1 MANIKYFSFQGDN
14 PMEQKAI
21 SVQNV
26 IKQYPRIK
34 AVDDVSFTVD
44 KGEIFG
50 LLGPNGAG
58 KTTTIRILLTL
69 IKPTSGVTLIY
80 DVDTARNSQEVRRMC
95 GYVPQDVSADGE
107 LTAYENVLISSK
119 LYGMPA
125 KERKTRIFDVLNFL
139 EIADRA
145 NDMVNTFSGGMM
157 RRLEIAQALVNRPRV
172 LFLDEPSI
180 GLDPNARRIIW
191 GLIKKLRDEFST
203 TIMLTTHD
211 MGEADELCD
220 RIGIMNRGHLAKLG
234 KPSELKSTVGGDI
247 ITINSSSPN
256 CFQKVKELGYSTITN
271 SPNGHCDLVVSNG
284 ETLIPRLLDNLKA
297 GGVQVEAVSLKKPTL
312 DDVFLKYTGT
322 RIEEGDTFGE
332 TKKARRAFT
341 RRTK

>member
-1 MANIKYFSFQGDN
+1 
-14 PMEQKAI
+14 MEEKAI
-21 SVQNV
+21 VV
-26 IKQYPRIK
+26 HDLVKQYPRVM
-34 AVDDVSFTVD
+34 AVDNVSFNVD

-58 KTTTIRILLTL
+58 KTTTIRVLLTL
-69 IKPTSGVTLIY
+69 IKPTSGETLIY
-80 DVDTARNSQEVRRMC
+80 NLDTAKNSEEVRRMC
-95 GYVPQDVSADGE
+95 GYVPQDVSADGD

-125 KERKTRIFDVLNFL
+125 KERKTRIPEVLNFL
-139 EIADRA
+139 ELTDRA

-191 GLIKKLRDEFST
+191 GLIKKLRDEFNT
-203 TIMLTTHD
+203 TIMMTTHD
-211 MGEADELCD
+211 MGEADVLCD
-220 RIGIMNRGHLAKLG
+220 RIGIMNRGHLATLG

-247 ITINSSSPN
+247 ITINSSNPN
-256 CFQKVKELGYSTITN
+256 CYQKVKDLGYSTITN
-271 SPNGHCDLVVSNG
+271 SPDGHCDLVVSNG
-284 ETLIPRLLDNLKA
+284 ETLIPHLLDSLKMS
-297 GGVQVEAVSLKKPTL
+297 GVQVESVSLKKPTL
-312 DDVFLKYTGT
+312 DDVFLKYTGA
-322 RIEEGDTFGE
+322 RIEEGDTFTE
-332 TKKARRAFT
+332 TRRARRSFT